1 MIQYKGKKDKYGGC
15 TMKTKKRS
23 NVILLILF
31 FIIFLSTLIF
41 GIVSICIHLL
51 DKSQAILVIIEG
63 VLGIICL
70 FVPYLLEKVFHI
82 STAFFVRLGWYLF
95 VFSAASLGEA
105 CQLYYRLSWW
115 DDFLHI
121 FSSIGIAMIGFC
133 IAENILKNSSGKKGI
148 FLCLLFS
155 TIFSFAIGFVWEF
168 LEFCCDCIAGTNMQK
183 FIPEIDS
190 IFNGGNSFIPLN
202 GTNEE
207 IATFFR
213 EPTGYKYALNDT
225 MSDIIDC
232 IIGTTLFSIIAIIR
246 KKLNK
251 DAFSTL
257 IVFKNKSITEN

>member
-1 MIQYKGKKDKYGGC
+1 MKAKKLC
-15 TMKTKKRS
+15 
-23 NVILLILF
+23 NVILLIIF

-41 GIVSICIHLL
+41 GIVSICTHIL

-70 FVPYLLEKVFHI
+70 FIPYILEKVFHI
-82 STAFFVRLGWYLF
+82 STAFVVRLGWYLF
-95 VFSAASLGEA
+95 VCFAATLGEA
-105 CQLYYRLSWW
+105 CQLYYQLSWW

-121 FSSIGIAMIGFC
+121 FSSIGIALIGFC
-133 IAENILKNSSGKKGI
+133 IAEGILKHTDGKKGI

-155 TIFSFAIGFVWEF
+155 TLFSFAIGFIWEF
-168 LEFCCDCIAGTNMQK
+168 LEYCCDCIAGTNMQK
-183 FIPEIDS
+183 FIPEVDS

-213 EPTGYKYALNDT
+213 QPSGYRYALKDT

-246 KKLNK
+246 KKLDKN
-251 DAFSTL
+251 AFSTL
-257 IVFKNKSITEN
+257 IVAKSKEITEN